1 MARSNAGAGM
11 GMVEK
16 DQGPRAKGIGS
27 GGKKMSLTDVGVN
40 FKMTG
45 AESLESRLRAMESSF
60 RGVSKA
66 VDNNAIGAKLD
77 TMTGHFERMHNGVN
91 RWLRLTAGSITA
103 FLTGKAVTGL
113 ANWIMGGSGAAVD
126 QNKDF
131 LRFKGMS
138 DQTLKILD
146 EHYKA
151 LSKTRQANK
160 EEYFDMYQ
168 QIGPILRTSDP
179 ELLKRGGQAAY
190 DLKYSLFG
198 NKGTPLQAANFA
210 RPIVSGYGATATSEQ
225 RAELLERTAAY
236 AAYTTEKF
244 GVTGHDLEMIIQQL
258 AGPYAASGKSKE
270 TLFAHAGLVGE
281 IVGVPGGEAL
291 KGLLSKE
298 GTAFGELITEAEK
311 QKLMSR
317 IQAQDPSIRSMADLP
332 EEMQQAINREMGQAK
347 THYAAQGGRMLA
359 EGNIAGYY
367 AEIQKALA
375 EIRQLSAKT
384 GVSPGAVIS
393 QSFGETAMK
402 ALGTLAQ
409 AEASGKVKAAEKEM
423 QGIDPS
429 QLTQKI
435 NEAQKSLGIRAIT
448 FEQQLGNFSSEL
460 RRVFEPMAVSMLQS
474 WEKSLTDI
482 RAAFTGA
489 DGGVSISQQLGEF
502 IRGLSAG
509 WAGPQAELQGISA
522 EIAPLRDRLRNF
534 LSGINA
540 DSGKAIGDAANQF
553 AAAAKQFAWIVGA
566 LYKVVSLN
574 GLLDSSAQ
582 KKEGTV
588 ANAVNTLG
596 GIAGAAAGY
605 LGSAAIGAKSLFARG
620 IATAFGYNVGTQTAE
635 NPWAG
640 AWAGGILGGLRGGSR
655 GGAWGALSGALGGAA
670 MGSLGAP
677 LSSLAPENEPSL
689 FDRNMMPP
697 RIADA
702 WDAWRLSGSPGASE
716 PTVIQSKPE
725 VTNNVEISVDG
736 EKLADAVTSRVWT
749 KMQENIQ
756 MERDRNWKN
765 SMDYSG
771 F

>member
-1 MARSNAGAGM
+1 
-11 GMVEK
+11 
-16 DQGPRAKGIGS
+16 
-27 GGKKMSLTDVGVN
+27 MSLTDIGVN

-45 AESLESRLRAMESSF
+45 AESLESRMKMLETAF
-60 RGVSKA
+60 RGLNRS
-66 VDNNAIGAKLD
+66 VDSNNIGGKLD
-77 TMTGHFERMHNGVN
+77 TMSGHFEKMHNNVN
-91 RWLRLTAGSITA
+91 KWLRLTAASITG
-103 FLTGKAVTGL
+103 FLTGQAVSGL
-113 ANWIMGGSGAAVD
+113 AKWIMGGTGAAVD

-131 LRFKGMS
+131 LRFKGMNE
-138 DQTLKILD
+138 QTLKILD
-146 EHYKA
+146 QHYKT

-168 QIGPILRTSDP
+168 QIGPILRTTDP

-210 RPIVSGYGATATSEQ
+210 RPIVSGYGATATPEE
-225 RAELLERTAAY
+225 RAALLERTAAY
-236 AAYTTEKF
+236 AAYTTEKY
-244 GVTGHDLEMIIQQL
+244 GVTGHDLELIIQQL

-281 IVGVPGGEAL
+281 VVGVPGGEAL

-298 GTAFGELITEAEK
+298 GTAYGELIAEAEK
-311 QKLMSR
+311 QNLMAN
-317 IQAQDPSIRSMADLP
+317 IQAQNPNIRSMADLP
-332 EEMQQAINREMGQAK
+332 DELQQAINREMGQAK

-402 ALGTLAQ
+402 ALGTLAE
-409 AEASGKVKAAEKEM
+409 AEASGKVRAAEKEM
-423 QGIDPS
+423 QGLDPTKLSRKIDE
-429 QLTQKI
+429 
-435 NEAQKSLGIRAIT
+435 NQKSLGIKAVT

-460 RRVFEPMAVSMLQS
+460 RRVFEPVAVEMLQS
-474 WEKSLTDI
+474 WEKSLSDI
-482 RAAFTGA
+482 RSVFS
-489 DGGVSISQQLGEF
+489 DGSGGTSISQQIGEF
-502 IRGLSAG
+502 MQGLAAG
-509 WAGPQAELQGISA
+509 WAGPQAELQSISA
-522 EIAPLRDRLRNF
+522 EVAPLKERLRSF

-540 DSGKAIGDAANQF
+540 DSGKSIGEAANLF
-553 AAAAKQFAWIVGA
+553 VTAAKQFAWVVGA

-574 GLLDSSAQ
+574 GLLDSNAP
-582 KKEGTV
+582 KKQGILANTV
-588 ANAVNTLG
+588 DAIG
-596 GIAGAAAGY
+596 GAIGAGASWLAAST
-605 LGSAAIGAKSLFARG
+605 LGAKSLIVKGLAAG
-620 IATAFGYNVGTQTAE
+620 AGYNIGSNAAE

-640 AWAGGILGGLRGGSR
+640 AWVGGLT
-655 GGAWGALSGALGGAA
+655 GALRGARSGAGPHGIISGALGGAA
-670 MGSLGAP
+670 LGSLGAP
-677 LSSLAPENEPSL
+677 LSSLAPQNEPSL
-689 FDRNMMPP
+689 FSENMMPP

-702 WDAWRLSGSPGASE
+702 WNSWKLGGSPGASE

-736 EKLADAVTSRVWT
+736 EKLAEAVTTRVWN
-749 KMQENIQ
+749 KVQENIQ